1 MMLVTSTPK
10 RMSKHTQQYQSSPRR
25 APTNCFSIPT
35 PPYGKTTTTNKLPI
49 KATFRVKPKGITPT
63 KLDHIRHHH
72 PLQRKTQRTTHQHQ
86 VPQHITKFLLKPTSA
101 KSMSLVEHL
110 FHHVHHF
117 TRLTRQTKRTQAQL
131 LEHIIRTCIRPENLI
146 HILLLIHTHT
156 SFTAHA
162 TTTNTLRQT
171 SNISRH
177 RRPMIFL
184 TTLRSARPLI
194 LMVKRPLTTT
204 VSHLNRTL
212 PQHVQLFNHHPH
224 TFVTPC
230 IHLKRR
236 IQHPTK
242 SPNVPLRH
250 PGTKISYLLN

>member
-49 KATFRVKPKGITPT
+49 KATFRVKPKGITTT

-86 VPQHITKFLLKPTSA
+86 VPQHI
-101 KSMSLVEHL
+101 
-110 FHHVHHF
+110 

-212 PQHVQLFNHHPH
+212 PQRVQLFNHHPH